1 MSWNVRFYQRENGE
15 VPVYEFLCSLEPK
28 LQAKAFSE
36 IELLEKCGTALKE
49 PYVKPIVGKKYQGLW
64 ELRVRFSSDNARGFY
79 FLFSRDTFI
88 LLHGFRKKTNK
99 TPSKELERAM
109 QYKLDYE
116 RRWQDEARD

>member
-1 MSWNVRFYQRENGE
+1 MRWNVQFYQRENGDI
-15 VPVYEFLCSLEPK
+15 PAYEFLCSLPPK

-49 PYVKPIVGKKYQGLW
+49 PYAKPLVGRKYQGLW
-64 ELRVRFSSDNARGFY
+64 ELRVRFSSDSARIFY
-79 FLFSRDTFI
+79 FLRAGDTFV

-109 QYKLDYE
+109 AYKEDYE
-116 RRWQDEARD
+116 RRWNNENGS